1 MIWVARALRLT
12 HRYVPFVIVTNW
24 INVTGLLVLSLPAFL
39 LLAGWAT
46 PELATLFT
54 LAFAIV
60 ILRLQWFAT
69 TVTLGVSGAFALGI
83 VALDIGLNLAI
94 GQIMR
99 ALIG

>member
-1 MIWVARALRLT
+1 LGLT

-24 INVTGLLVLSLPAFL
+24 ITVTGLLVLSLPAFL
-39 LLAGWAT
+39 LLAGWAP

-69 TVTLGVSGAFALGI
+69 KVTLGVSGAFALGI
-83 VALDIGLNLAI
+83 VALDVGLNLAI